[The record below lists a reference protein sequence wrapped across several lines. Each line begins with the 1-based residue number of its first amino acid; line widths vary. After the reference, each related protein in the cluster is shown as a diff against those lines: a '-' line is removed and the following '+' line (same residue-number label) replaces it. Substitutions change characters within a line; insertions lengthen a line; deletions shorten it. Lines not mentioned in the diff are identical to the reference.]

1 MITVQMREQDGIDRV
16 VRDSQSFKGDE
27 ARSPEVD
34 AEANA
39 RRIDKEARVEPSSG
53 TERVSGAHERDTD

>member
-1 MITVQMREQDGIDRV
+1 MHGIDRV
-16 VRDSQSFKGDE
+16 VGDSQSSKGDE

-39 RRIDKEARVEPSSG
+39 RRINKEARVEP
-53 TERVSGAHERDTD
+53 